1 MKDSVLKTLAYF
13 DYHNHPLSFAEICRF
28 LIAAEDV
35 ADPRDEEVLK
45 TLENLTAEGKIGE
58 ENGFYFL
65 AGRKDIVSRRHENY
79 IYYLNRIFRAAKLIK
94 ILKYVP
100 YIRSIILSGS
110 TAAMYGDVK
119 GDIDFFVITK
129 PNRIW
134 LARLFLSGVTQ
145 ILGVRRHG
153 DKITDRICLNHY
165 LVEGVSPEIKYR
177 PLDYASMLCLLNPGP
192 ARAMLA
198 GLAWLKG
205 YLAKDP
211 GILSDSVLTQK
222 GSKIIQPLLEGI
234 LEILGAHFWNKM
246 AARYQQNR
254 IKMSPG
260 ILIKDTELA
269 FHPSDKWQAMMA
281 QFNSRVGS

>member
-13 DYHNHPLSFAEICRF
+13 DYHNHPLTFAEICRY
-28 LIAAEDV
+28 LLAIEGV
-35 ADPRDEEVLK
+35 SDPREEEVLK
-45 TLENLTAEGKIGE
+45 TLENLAAEGKIGE

-65 AGRKDIVSRRHENY
+65 AGRKHLVLRRHENY
-79 IYYLNRIFRAAKLIK
+79 IYYLNRIFRAAKFIK

-110 TAAMYGDVK
+110 TAAMYGDAK

-134 LARLFLSGVTQ
+134 LARLFLAGATQ
-145 ILGVRRHG
+145 ILGIRRYG

-165 LVEGVSPEIKYR
+165 LAEGQTPEIKYR
-177 PLDYASMLCLLNPGP
+177 PLDYASMICLLNPEP
-192 ARAMLA
+192 AREMLA
-198 GLAWLKG
+198 SLTWLKDH
-205 YLAKDP
+205 LAKDP

-222 GSKIIQPLLEGI
+222 GSKIIQPLLEGV

-246 AARYQQNR
+246 ASRYQKKR
-254 IKMSPG
+254 IKISPG
-260 ILIKDTELA
+260 ILVKDTELA
-269 FHPSDKWQAMMA
+269 FHPSDKWQSMMA
-281 QFNSRVGS
+281 QFISRAGS